1 MRTRFP
7 FLKSICSPGENHGK
21 KISRRSFLLASA
33 QIAAG
38 VFVPSAVLAIPSE
51 PRPLSFYHT
60 HTGERI
66 SIDYSPETY
75 TDSVRRAL
83 EYFLRDFRTSEVHRI
98 DRRLLDVLTTIQHYC
113 KSHSCYEVI
122 SGYRS
127 AKTNAFLRK
136 KSNGVAKKSY
146 HMQGRAIDIRL
157 AGLDTEV
164 LRDMAVKFNTGGVGF
179 YPKSDFVHIDTG
191 RKRTW

>member
-1 MRTRFP
+1 M
-7 FLKSICSPGENHGK
+7 
-21 KISRRSFLLASA
+21 ASA

-38 VFVPSAVLAIPSE
+38 ILFPSSVLAISSD

-75 TDSVRRAL
+75 TGSVRRAL
-83 EYFLRDFRTSEVHRI
+83 EYFLRDFRTGEVHRI
-98 DRRLLDVLTTIQHYC
+98 DRCLLDVLTTIQHNC
-113 KSHSCYEVI
+113 GSHSSYELI

-127 AKTNAFLRK
+127 AKTNEFLRK
-136 KSNGVAKKSY
+136 KTSGVARKSY

-157 AGLDTEV
+157 AGLDTAV
-164 LRDMAVKFNTGGVGF
+164 LRDLAVKFNKGGVGF

-191 RKRTW
+191 KKRIW

>member
-1 MRTRFP
+1 M
-7 FLKSICSPGENHGK
+7 
-21 KISRRSFLLASA
+21 LASA

-38 VFVPSAVLAIPSE
+38 VLVPSSVLAISSE
-51 PRPLSFYHT
+51 PRPLRFYHT

-75 TDSVRRAL
+75 TGSVRKAL
-83 EYFLRDFRTSEVHRI
+83 EYFLRDFRTGEVHRI
-98 DRRLLDVLTTIQHYC
+98 DPRLFDVLTTIQHSC
-113 KSHSCYEVI
+113 GSHSCYEVI

-127 AKTNAFLRK
+127 AKTNEFLRK
-136 KSNGVAKKSY
+136 KSSGVARKSY

-164 LRDMAVKFNTGGVGF
+164 LRDLAVKFNRGGVGF

-191 RKRTW
+191 RKRIW